1 MNKLLIL
8 LVIVFISNGLT
19 AQIKIEK
26 DQLKT
31 YYAKGHEL
39 ELCCKQ
45 QENVVISFKRSNKST
60 RVSMQRNGIALSYL
74 SHFDDPQRK
83 GNKVFAVGTYG
94 SRHFTLLLD
103 EKKHEM
109 IFIYGDEFAY
119 SVNLSWKEQD
129 KLIKYLMQ
137 N

>member
-8 LVIVFISNGLT
+8 LVIVFITNGLT

-45 QENVVISFKRSNKST
+45 QENVVIAFKRSNKST
-60 RVSMQRNGIALSYL
+60 RVSMQRNGIALCYL
-74 SHFDDPQRK
+74 SHVDDLQRK
-83 GNKVFAVGTYG
+83 KNKVLGVGTYG
-94 SRHFTLLLD
+94 SKQFTFLLD

-119 SVNLSWKEQD
+119 SVNLSWSEQE
-129 KLIKYLMQ
+129 KLIKYLFKM
-137 N
+137 